1 MIGGRVNRANILGVA
16 VDPVDL
22 DGTLA
27 RVAGWLD
34 AGDGLRPVVTVNPE
48 FAIEARRSPEFAAA
62 LAGANLATADGVGI
76 VLAGRLL
83 GEPVGPRV
91 TGVALT
97 EGLAALRHPAARLFL
112 LGAAPGVA
120 DEAAARLRE
129 RYPGVQIVGTHA
141 GGPDDA
147 ALPEIERRLAAARS
161 SILLVAFGHPRQD
174 LWIARHRERLGTHG
188 ILVAAGVGG
197 TFDYLSGRV
206 PRAPSWIRRA
216 GLEWLYRLVRQ
227 PWRWRRQMALPLFV
241 ALVARERARRA
252 LGGAEDGRQAGRRTR

>member
-1 MIGGRVNRANILGVA
+1 MTRADILGVA
-16 VDPVDL
+16 IDRVDL
-22 DGTLA
+22 DETLA
-27 RVAGWLD
+27 RIAGWLD
-34 AGDGLRPVVTVNPE
+34 ASAGLRHVVTVNPE
-48 FAIEARRSPEFAAA
+48 FVIEARRNPEFAAA
-62 LAGANLATADGVGI
+62 LAGADLATADGVGI
-76 VLAGRLL
+76 VLAGKLL

-97 EGLAALRHPAARLFL
+97 EALADLRHPGARLFL

-129 RYPGVQIVGTHA
+129 KSPGVEIAGTWA
-141 GGPDDA
+141 GAPGDD
-147 ALPEIERRLAAARS
+147 ALPEIERRLDEARAS
-161 SILLVAFGHPRQD
+161 VLLVAFGHPRQD
-174 LWIARHRERLGTHG
+174 LWIAQHRERLATHG

-197 TFDYLSGRV
+197 AFDYLSGRV

-241 ALVARERARRA
+241 ALVARERVMRA
-252 LGGAEDGRQAGRRTR
+252 LNRADNGRQAGRRTR